1 MSSDKSSSSTHNMVL
16 KREEVFSWL
25 STVKFENS
33 HLDAQSIRAPN
44 TSKWILSHDKFLSW
58 CTGRPDVLLCFGKTG
73 AGKTILT

>member
-1 MSSDKSSSSTHNMVL
+1 MGSDTLSPTHDMAL

-33 HLDAQSIRAPN
+33 HLDAQSVRAPD
-44 TSKWILSHDKFLSW
+44 TCKWILDDEKFLKW
-58 CTGRPDVLLCFGKTG
+58 YTGRPDVLLCVGKTG